1 MQRIHN
7 RAGFALPLVVIFL
20 VILSFALAAGLAATA
35 AEGGTTIAQRG
46 QNRAYTIAE
55 QGLQRFL
62 ISRDSLCRLNSF
74 ATCLSDPSTATAG
87 QDSVQFAV
95 GGGYAVVVSRM
106 MRPQQGTKD
115 TIPALFFVRAR
126 GIDST
131 SKLRGG
137 DTTTSVRSVGLMVQ
151 WSTQTINVT
160 GAWTSLSGLDKQ
172 GAAGQIDGND
182 QCGRKPAVAGVLVPK
197 GDYTS
202 SGGFVPTGNPPLDT
216 SKTLAQLEP
225 LVTIDWNGIINGNA
239 LTYDFVV
246 PPDAFPSAAWFQA
259 DTSRWPIIRVHT
271 NDFTLPNAGRGII
284 VADSDFTIS
293 GSNMWDGVILV
304 GGQLTSNGNNTT
316 SGTTVSGLNYKLPG
330 AVQPPPGY
338 INDNA
343 TANGTKSY
351 VYNSCNVNRATQR
364 LRHYLPLA
372 NTWVDDI
379 PVW

>member
-46 QNRAYTIAE
+46 QNRAYTVAE

-62 ISRDSLCRLNSF
+62 ISRDSLCRINSF
-74 ATCLSDPSTATAG
+74 ATCLTDPSTATAG

-95 GGGYAVVVSRM
+95 TGGYAVVVSRL

-131 SKLRGG
+131 SRLRGS

-172 GAAGQIDGND
+172 GSAGQIDGND

-197 GDYTS
+197 GDYTA

-271 NDFTLPNAGRGII
+271 NGFTLPNAGRGII

-330 AVQPPPGY
+330 AIQPPPGY

-364 LRHYLPLA
+364 LRHYVPLA